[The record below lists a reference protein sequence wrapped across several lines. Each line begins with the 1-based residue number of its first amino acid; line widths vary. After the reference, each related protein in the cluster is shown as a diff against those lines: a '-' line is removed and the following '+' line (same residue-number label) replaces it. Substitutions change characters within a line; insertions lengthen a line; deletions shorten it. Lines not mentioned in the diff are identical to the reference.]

1 MKKHPPKKLKKGKKL
16 AGTAKPIYRAWGLA
30 TRLEHVKTKE
40 KRK

>member
-16 AGTAKPIYRAWGLA
+16 VGKAKSVYRAWGLA
-30 TRLEHVKTKE
+30 ARLEHVKTKE